1 MCLGKTMQEIFDFFH
16 VGVFDRLNGL
26 WSLSLS
32 KGLY

>member
-1 MCLGKTMQEIFDFFH
+1 MCLGKTMQEIFDFFQ
-16 VGVFDRLNGL
+16 VSVFDRLNGL